1 MKKTSRKTSGKCPEC
16 KGTGEATKKHKDS
29 PDSKCM
35 ECDGTGEA
43 QRFQMIFWGYDLFP
57 FILGSRGF
65 LRDDGLAF
73 CPSYNAC
80 FRPLKVM
87 SLEDGKK
94 FKAALDELEK
104 EHKVVTEALQK
115 SYRMRVQQ
123 IAPWAIKN
131 KC

>member
-1 MKKTSRKTSGKCPEC
+1 MKKTSRKTTGKCPEC
-16 KGTGEATKKHKDS
+16 KGTGEHKQKGG
-29 PDSKCM
+29 PTLKCT

-43 QRFQMIFWGYDLFP
+43 QKFQMIFWGYDLFP
-57 FILGSRGF
+57 FIIGSRGF
-65 LRDDGLAF
+65 LQDNGMAF
-73 CPSYNAC
+73 CPAYNGC

-87 SLEDGKK
+87 TMEDGRN
-94 FKAALDELEK
+94 FMAALYELEK
-104 EHKVVTEALQK
+104 EHKVVTEALHK